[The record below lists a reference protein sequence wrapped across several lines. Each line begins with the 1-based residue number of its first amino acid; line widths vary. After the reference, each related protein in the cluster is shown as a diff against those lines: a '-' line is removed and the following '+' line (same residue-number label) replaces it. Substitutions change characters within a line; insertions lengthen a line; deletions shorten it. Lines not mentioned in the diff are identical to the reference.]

1 MEPCN
6 RQGSLL
12 RPCLVYKLA
21 RTLPSAQTPG
31 KKQGV
36 KAVLLVG
43 PGVTLFQWYQATHP
57 VLRTCKE
64 ND

>member
-1 MEPCN
+1 M
-6 RQGSLL
+6 R
-12 RPCLVYKLA
+12 VYKLA
-21 RTLPSAQTPG
+21 RTLSTSQTPG

-36 KAVLLVG
+36 KAVLPVG
-43 PGVTLFQWYQATHP
+43 PGVTLFQWYQATRP